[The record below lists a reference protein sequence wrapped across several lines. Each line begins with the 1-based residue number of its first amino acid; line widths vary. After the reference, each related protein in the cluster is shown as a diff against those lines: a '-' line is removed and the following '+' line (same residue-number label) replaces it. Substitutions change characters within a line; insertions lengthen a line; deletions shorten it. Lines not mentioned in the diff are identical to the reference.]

1 MKIEESISIMLKQ
14 ALEQHQA
21 GCFDQAE
28 LAYKKVLRLSPENP
42 DALHFLGLIAYQNQD
57 YDTAAD
63 LIVKAISVVPN
74 NPIFFRHLGQTFQK
88 QNKLDQAADSYRKA
102 IEINPEYIEAYN
114 NLGGLFHLR
123 KKLDQAI
130 NLFQKSISLDSNLA
144 DTHYMLGQLF
154 EEKGMPPRALKAYQK
169 VIALNPKHAEA
180 HCKIGDIFQEQGS
193 LDQAINSYRMALGSC
208 PGFAEGY
215 NNLGS
220 VLKKKNQLDAA
231 IVAFEKAIETNPKY
245 VRAYSNLGAAL
256 VEKNEIEKAAQH
268 FEKAL
273 FMNPDFADAH
283 FNQAIIFLLQ
293 GRLEEGWEKY
303 EWRWNSTQ
311 KSQKRDFKQLL
322 WNGTS
327 LNGKTILVHTEQ
339 GFGDAIQFVRYV
351 DLLCDLDTTVIFE
364 CEAELKTL
372 FKSIDCI
379 DKLVAKGEK
388 IPDFDVHA
396 PLLSLPRIFG
406 TTLKNIP
413 AEIPYLYPDVEVNPI
428 FLSDSSHK
436 FKIGIA
442 WAGNPEHV
450 NDHNRSIDLK
460 RFECLLGIE
469 ECEFFSL
476 QIGEHREDI
485 KKCGYDYMIKDLG
498 KQLADFHCTASAIL
512 QLDLIISVDTAV
524 AHLAGALGKPVWTLL
539 PFMPDWRWLLNR
551 SDSPWYPSMRLFRQN
566 EIENWVSVFEQLKL
580 SLKQCF

>member
-1 MKIEESISIMLKQ
+1 MGKFS
-14 ALEQHQA
+14 
-21 GCFDQAE
+21 
-28 LAYKKVLRLSPENP
+28 
-42 DALHFLGLIAYQNQD
+42 
-57 YDTAAD
+57 TA
-63 LIVKAISVVPN
+63 IKSYREAIS
-74 NPIFFRHLGQTFQK
+74 LQ
-88 QNKLDQAADSYRKA
+88 
-102 IEINPEYIEAYN
+102 
-114 NLGGLFHLR
+114 
-123 KKLDQAI
+123 
-130 NLFQKSISLDSNLA
+130 
-144 DTHYMLGQLF
+144 
-154 EEKGMPPRALKAYQK
+154 
-169 VIALNPKHAEA
+169 
-180 HCKIGDIFQEQGS
+180 
-193 LDQAINSYRMALGSC
+193 
-208 PGFAEGY
+208 
-215 NNLGS
+215 
-220 VLKKKNQLDAA
+220 
-231 IVAFEKAIETNPKY
+231 
-245 VRAYSNLGAAL
+245 
-256 VEKNEIEKAAQH
+256 
-268 FEKAL
+268 
-273 FMNPDFADAH
+273 PDFADAH

-351 DLLCDLDTTVIFE
+351 DLLCDLNTTVIFE
-364 CEAELKTL
+364 CETELKTL

-428 FLSDSSHK
+428 FLSDSSRK

-485 KKCGYDYMIKDLG
+485 KQCGYDNMIKDLG

>member
-28 LAYKKVLRLSPENP
+28 LAYKEVLRLSPENP

-102 IEINPEYIEAYN
+102 IEINPEYVEAYN

-130 NLFQKSISLDSNLA
+130 NLFQKSISLDSNMA
-144 DTHYMLGQLF
+144 DTHYVLGQLF

-169 VIALNPKHAEA
+169 AIALNPKHAEA
-180 HCKIGDIFQEQGS
+180 QCKIGDIFQEQGN
-193 LDQAINSYRMALGSC
+193 LDQAINSYRVALDSC

-256 VEKNEIEKAAQH
+256 VEKNEIEEATQH
-268 FEKAL
+268 FERAL

-322 WNGTS
+322 WNGTT

-351 DLLCDLDTTVIFE
+351 DLLCDLNTTVIFE
-364 CEAELKTL
+364 CETELKTL

-388 IPDFDVHA
+388 IPDFDVHV

-428 FLSDSSHK
+428 FLSDSSRK

-460 RFECLLGIE
+460 RFECLLSLE
-469 ECEFFSL
+469 EYEFFSL

-485 KKCGYDYMIKDLG
+485 KQYGYDYMIKDLG
-498 KQLADFHCTASAIL
+498 KQFADFHCTASAIL

-524 AHLAGALGKPVWTLL
+524 AHLAGALGKPVWILL
-539 PFMPDWRWLLNR
+539 PFMPDWRWMLNR
-551 SDSPWYPSMRLFRQN
+551 LDSPWYPSMRLFRQN
-566 EIENWVSVFEQLKL
+566 EIGNWMSVFEQLKL
-580 SLKQCF
+580 SLKQCV